1 MTFAHSRR
9 LDADRSPTDHPLRSR
24 DVIVEFLPRHSSFVP
39 RLLSLLFLSPLSLSP
54 LSAPPIRLDAKTGD
68 KNDRLHRGRLINGRT
83 VEFFAIEPP
92 PPPPPFSSLRE
103 KMKRRRRRRRSGDG
117 GGTKREDGRNGR
129 TGSALC
135 VQAGRR
141 GRRGARAWEVKY
153 ERCRRPTA
161 ISILPV

>member
-92 PPPPPFSSLRE
+92 PSPPFFVSERKDE
-103 KMKRRRRRRRSGDG
+103 KKKKKKKKRRRWRN
-117 GGTKREDGRNGR
+117 EEGRWKKWENGFRVVCAGWTTR
-129 TGSALC
+129 TTRCPGVGSEIRAL
-135 VQAGRR
+135 
-141 GRRGARAWEVKY
+141 
-153 ERCRRPTA
+153 
-161 ISILPV
+161 